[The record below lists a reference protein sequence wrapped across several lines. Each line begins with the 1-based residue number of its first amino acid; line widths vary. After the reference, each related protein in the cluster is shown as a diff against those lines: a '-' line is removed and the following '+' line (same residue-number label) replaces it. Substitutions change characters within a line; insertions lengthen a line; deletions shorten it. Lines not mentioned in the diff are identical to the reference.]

1 MRNKNVKKLIGIL
14 LIVAF
19 SSVIIGYKIYNK
31 PHVNVA
37 ENSADI
43 AQTAN
48 RLFIDFSTDET
59 KANTTYLDKIIAV
72 KGVVANI
79 AEEGEKRIVT
89 LQTSDDFGSV
99 ICYLTKE
106 DSENNAQIKEGQTL
120 VLKGICT
127 GFLMD
132 VILVKCVVINLK

>member
-1 MRNKNVKKLIGIL
+1 MV
-14 LIVAF
+14 
-19 SSVIIGYKIYNK
+19 IGYKIYNK

-37 ENSADI
+37 DKSADI

-48 RLFIDFSTDET
+48 ILFTDFSTDET

-79 AEEGEKRIVT
+79 AEEGEKMVVT
-89 LQTSDDFGSV
+89 FQTSDDFGSV
-99 ICYLTKE
+99 ICYLTEK
-106 DSENNAQIKEGQTL
+106 DSKNSAKIKEGQTL

-132 VILVKCVVINLK
+132 VILVKCVITDLK

>member
-14 LIVAF
+14 LIVAL
-19 SSVIIGYKIYNK
+19 SSTIIGYKIYNK

-59 KANTTYLDKIIAV
+59 KANTTYLGKIIAV

-99 ICYLTKE
+99 ICYLAKDE
-106 DSENNAQIKEGQTL
+106 SMNIAAIKKGQAI

-132 VILVKCVVINLK
+132 VILVKCVIINSK